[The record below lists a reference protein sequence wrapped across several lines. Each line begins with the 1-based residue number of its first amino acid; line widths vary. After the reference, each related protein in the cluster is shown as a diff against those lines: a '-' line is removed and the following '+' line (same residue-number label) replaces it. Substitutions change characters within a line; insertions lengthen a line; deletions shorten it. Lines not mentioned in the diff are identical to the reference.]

1 MHDVLAGNSTKS
13 FPGSQAPIIFSHSSA
28 YALCPHPRNVPDS
41 ILPLVRQTNSVIMV
55 TFVPQFTSCVNSS
68 IPGNLPTFYPKNATL
83 EFVVDHIM
91 YIGEK
96 IGFEHVGLGSDFD
109 GIPDTPTGLED
120 VSKFPHLVK
129 ELLRRGLSDRQ
140 VEGIVGRNVLRVWK
154 RVEEVSR
161 EMQTSGEL
169 PLEDDI

>member
-1 MHDVLAGNSTKS
+1 
-13 FPGSQAPIIFSHSSA
+13 
-28 YALCPHPRNVPDS
+28 
-41 ILPLVRQTNSVIMV
+41 
-55 TFVPQFTSCVNSS
+55 
-68 IPGNLPTFYPKNATL
+68 
-83 EFVVDHIM
+83 M

-161 EMQTSGEL
+161 EMQTSGKL